1 MKTLAKILMGFVV
14 VVAVLAAVAKVS
26 GNGYLIKAL
35 NATYLRGYNS
45 ASISDAKHFDTR
57 EVPAAGNTWEWPIH
71 QQYNQAKLSD
81 RLTQTLE
88 ATESVA
94 FVIIKNDSIIQ
105 EYYWD
110 GYSDS
115 SRSNSFSMAK
125 TIVTM
130 LAQIAVQKGVFTSWQ
145 QPVKEILPS
154 ITGEYA
160 DDLQLWHLSTM
171 SSGLDWDEHYTSPF
185 TVTAKAYYGDDLE
198 NLLLGLPIVDAPGQ
212 AFNYQ
217 SGSTQLLAMALIK
230 ATGKPL
236 ATLVSEWLWQPLQAK
251 NAARWHLDHEGGMEL
266 AYCCFNSNAR
276 DFARFGKLM
285 VHQGNWNGTQ
295 ILDSSFVS
303 LATKGTFERYYGYSF
318 WIDPDRGTPVFAQHG
333 ILGQYIISMPEKNL
347 VVVRLGHHDMGDAP
361 NQHTNDFNVIV
372 DEVLEMY

>member
-1 MKTLAKILMGFVV
+1 MKTLVRVLLGTAIA
-14 VVAVLAAVAKVS
+14 AVLLLSIAHFT
-26 GNGYLIKAL
+26 GNGYLIKAFG
-35 NATYLRGYNS
+35 ASYLRGYNS
-45 ASISDAKHFDTR
+45 ASIGDAKYFDTR
-57 EVPAAGNTWEWPIH
+57 EVPAASTNWDWPIH
-71 QQYNQAKLSD
+71 QQYNQDKLSE

-88 ATESVA
+88 ETESVA
-94 FVIIKNDSIIQ
+94 FLIVKNDSIIQ

-125 TIVTM
+125 SIVTM
-130 LAQIAVQKGVFTSWQ
+130 LAQIAIQKGFFTSWQ

-154 ITGEYA
+154 ITGQYA
-160 DDLQLWHLSTM
+160 NELQLWHLSTM

-185 TVTAKAYYGDDLE
+185 TVTAKAYYGNDLE
-198 NLLLGLPIVDAPGQ
+198 NLVLQLPIVDKPGQ

-217 SGSTQLLAMALIK
+217 SGSTQLLAMAIMK

-236 ATLVSEWLWQPLQAK
+236 ATLASEWLWVPLQAK
-251 NAARWHLDHEGGMEL
+251 NDALWHLDHEGGTEL

-303 LATKGTFERYYGYSF
+303 LATKGTFVDYYGYSF
-318 WIDPDRGTPVFAQHG
+318 WIDPNRGTPVFAQHG
-333 ILGQYIISMPEKNL
+333 ILGQYIIKKKKKNI
-347 VVVRLGHHDMGDAP
+347 VVVRLGHHDMGDAA
-361 NQHTNDFNVIV
+361 NQHTNDFNIIV
-372 DEVLEMY
+372 DEVLKGY

>member
-1 MKTLAKILMGFVV
+1 MKTLVRVLLGTAITVV
-14 VVAVLAAVAKVS
+14 LLLAVAQFT
-26 GNGYLIKAL
+26 GNGYLIKAFG
-35 NATYLRGYNS
+35 ASYLRGYNS
-45 ASISDAKHFDTR
+45 ASIGDAKYFDTR
-57 EVPAAGNTWEWPIH
+57 EVPAASTSSEWPIH
-71 QQYNQAKLSD
+71 QQYNQDKLSE

-88 ATESVA
+88 ETESVA
-94 FVIIKNDSIIQ
+94 FLIVKNDSIIQ

-125 TIVTM
+125 NIVTM
-130 LAQIAVQKGVFTSWQ
+130 LAQIAIQKGFFTSWQ

-154 ITGEYA
+154 ITGQYA
-160 DDLQLWHLSTM
+160 NELQLWHLSTM

-185 TVTAKAYYGDDLE
+185 TVTAKAYYGNDLE
-198 NLLLGLPIVDAPGQ
+198 NLVLQLPIVDKPGQ

-217 SGSTQLLAMALIK
+217 SGSTQLLAMAIMK

-236 ATLVSEWLWQPLQAK
+236 ATLASEWLWVPLQAK
-251 NAARWHLDHEGGMEL
+251 NDALWHLDHDGGTEL

-285 VHQGNWNGTQ
+285 VHQGNWNGAQ

-303 LATKGTFERYYGYSF
+303 LATKGTLVDYYGYSF
-318 WIDPDRGTPVFAQHG
+318 WIDPNRGTPVFAQHG
-333 ILGQYIISMPEKNL
+333 ILGQYIISIPEKNL

-361 NQHTNDFNVIV
+361 NQHTNDFNIIV
-372 DEVLEMY
+372 DEVLKGY